1 MKKFLALLLALVLV
15 AGMLGAMGQALPLV
29 EPDQEA
35 HFDMEA
41 IVAGQFPAPV
51 ERSEWTGGTLN
62 QVTAD
67 EADGSAYQSDW
78 LGEEVLSSSTGSY
91 LNDGGRAPIGTMV
104 SFMDDDCRSET
115 YELLYSQVIE
125 PMELPY
131 TLSVPLDQLDRSGY
145 MTTWQLQEMV
155 EAGVSVACHTLS
167 ETSMAAYTRE
177 GLDAMLTQWRAQ
189 AQDLELGEV
198 LSYAYCNG
206 VWSDD
211 VMPSV
216 KSHFRMGFTVDPG
229 INEMPF
235 ESFYMKRVG
244 LFALRAQ
251 ELEPGVRDGTYLNA
265 NGTLVSAAPGQRQT
279 SKPIPVQ
286 EGEEYLLTCSA
297 IWNGACYALYSSSGK
312 LIDKYNV
319 PDTAAGALFTDLK
332 VRIPA
337 GAATLVVSHN
347 LSVYGNTA
355 MAVKKLPDKST
366 LHAAKQYVDRV
377 AEEGGWLI
385 FMTHAWYPY
394 FDAADLAELVDYI
407 RDKEIPIV
415 DVNEAIRTSGNVI
428 EVGTF
433 RKPPEYVAGSYF
445 VVSADGQV
453 LTNSLEQVEV
463 PENYHN
469 VDLTLTSR
477 RVLLGGKSVS
487 AEATATE
494 YLVSGAVDISDC
506 EAVLITGWAYDHVGT
521 GNSYQIYVIKDA
533 AGNVLDQR
541 TATHSYAEGGDLLD
555 HSYIQLPAGAATIQI
570 AGNIYFARPEL
581 TKIYPEG

>member
-1 MKKFLALLLALVLV
+1 MKKFLALLLAVVLAV
-15 AGMLGAMGQALPLV
+15 GILGSMGQALPLV
-29 EPDQEA
+29 GPDQEA

-41 IVAGQFPAPV
+41 IVSGQAPAPV
-51 ERSEWTGGTLN
+51 ERSEWTDGTLN

-78 LGEEVLSSSTGSY
+78 FDLEVPSSSTGSY

-104 SFMDDDCRSET
+104 SFMDDDCRSEA
-115 YELLYSQVIE
+115 YDILYSQVIA

-131 TLSVPLDQLDRSGY
+131 TLSVPIDQLGRSGY
-145 MTTWQLQEMV
+145 VSSWQLQEMV
-155 EAGVSVACHTLS
+155 DAGVSVACHTLA

-177 GLDAMLTQWRAQ
+177 GLDAMLTQWRSE
-189 AQDLELGEV
+189 AQDLGLGEV
-198 LSYAYCNG
+198 LAYSYCNG
-206 VWSDD
+206 VWSSEA
-211 VMPSV
+211 MPAV

-244 LFALRAQ
+244 LFANRAAV
-251 ELEPGVRDGTYLNA
+251 LEPDVRDGTYLNA
-265 NGTLVSAAPGQRQT
+265 NGTLIRSTPGQRQT
-279 SKPIPVQ
+279 SGPIPVQ

-297 IWNGACYALYSSSGK
+297 VWKGACYAVYNSSGK
-312 LIDKYNV
+312 VIEKYNV

-332 VRIPA
+332 VHIPA

-347 LSVYGNTA
+347 LSVYGDTD

-366 LHAAKQYVDRV
+366 LHAAKAYVDQV
-377 AEEGGWLI
+377 ARDGGWLV

-394 FDAADLAELVDYI
+394 FDPADLAELVDYI
-407 RDKEIPIV
+407 RSKDIPIV

-428 EVGTF
+428 EVGDF
-433 RKPPEYVAGSYF
+433 RKPPEYVPGSYF
-445 VVSADGQV
+445 VVGADGSV
-453 LTNSLEQVEV
+453 FTNSLEELEV
-463 PENYHN
+463 PENHRN
-469 VDLTLTSR
+469 VALTLQQR
-477 RVLLGGKSVS
+477 RVLLNGKSVS
-487 AEATATE
+487 TEATATE
-494 YLVSGAVDISDC
+494 YLVSGAVDVSDC

-521 GNSYQIYVIKDA
+521 GNSYQLYVIKDA
-533 AGNVLDQR
+533 AGTVLDQR
-541 TATHSYAEGGDLLD
+541 TATHSYDEGGDLMD
-555 HSYIQLPAGAATIQI
+555 HSLVYLPDGAATIQI